1 MTPLPESFPSPVHLP
16 FNSHSL
22 QDRFQPGT
30 PDADP
35 GGAEGLL
42 VLLRGSE
49 LLAAGPVGD
58 LRLPRGPLEKI
69 TGESGSPP
77 LYLGTWEGEP
87 CRALALPR
95 EKPVPEGLSA
105 ESLLAA
111 EPNLPISLLTLG
123 GTAGQILH
131 WEKNS
136 RFCARCGGPLER
148 IPGQWGK
155 KCPACAYSH
164 FPHIHPCAI
173 VLVRREG
180 EVLLTRKA
188 EWPEGR
194 YSLVAGFL
202 DFGECLEEAVDR
214 EVLEETGVRVKD
226 IRYVGSQCWPF
237 PSQLMAGFTAEYA
250 GGEVRVEEKELEDAR
265 WFPVREL
272 PALPPRRSIA
282 RFILD
287 HYLEKTEPE
296 KDL

>member
-1 MTPLPESFPSPVHLP
+1 MTPLPEFFPSPVHLP
-16 FNSHSL
+16 FNNRSL
-22 QDRFQPGT
+22 QERFRPGT

-35 GGAEGLL
+35 KGTEGHL

-49 LLAAGPVGD
+49 LLAAGPSDD
-58 LRLPRGPLEKI
+58 LRLPRGPIEEI
-69 TGESGSPP
+69 SGEASPSP
-77 LYLGTWEGEP
+77 LYLGTWDGEP
-87 CRALALPR
+87 CRALAWPR
-95 EKPVPEGLSA
+95 ERPLPEGLSA
-105 ESLLAA
+105 QSLLAA
-111 EPNLPISLLTLG
+111 EPNLSISLMTLA

-136 RFCARCGGPLER
+136 RYCARCGGPLER
-148 IPGQWGK
+148 IAGHWGK
-155 KCPACAYSH
+155 KCPACVYSH

-188 EWPEGR
+188 EWPDGR
-194 YSLVAGFL
+194 YSLVAGFV

-265 WFPVREL
+265 WFPVSEL
-272 PALPPRRSIA
+272 PVMPPRRSIA

-287 HYLEKTEPE
+287 HYLEKTETE
-296 KDL
+296 KGP